1 MIDLSKS
8 RVLIVDDTK
17 ANVDALIHV
26 LQQDYKLSVAL
37 SGEAA
42 LRAADKSPPD
52 MILLDVMMPR
62 LDGFSV
68 ARELRRVGRT
78 MPILMLTAKG
88 AVEDRVR
95 GLDVGADD
103 YLVKPF
109 SAEELLARVRAL
121 LRRTESQVAT
131 IPNWCRIGRLDLD
144 FVKMTAWCGNCEV
157 HLAAKEWAMLRLLLE
172 AGGAVISRERFLDVV
187 WGVGA
192 FPTTRTVD
200 MHMARLRSKIEHHPE
215 SPSWLKT
222 VHGTGYRLDLQ
233 GIGQRP

>member
-1 MIDLSKS
+1 MNAEPLNARILVVEDEPTMRTALEVTLARSGY
-8 RVLIVDDTK
+8 RVLT
-17 ANVDALIHV
+17 AEN
-26 LQQDYKLSVAL
+26 
-37 SGEAA
+37 GEAGLTRA
-42 LRAADKSPPD
+42 LDESPSL
-52 MILLDVMMPR
+52 ILLDVMMPR

-144 FVKMTAWCGNCEV
+144 FVKDE
-157 HLAAKEWAMLRLLLE
+157 
-172 AGGAVISRERFLDVV
+172 ISIDTDTLQY
-187 WGVGA
+187 
-192 FPTTRTVD
+192 
-200 MHMARLRSKIEHHPE
+200 
-215 SPSWLKT
+215 SP
-222 VHGTGYRLDLQ
+222 
-233 GIGQRP
+233 